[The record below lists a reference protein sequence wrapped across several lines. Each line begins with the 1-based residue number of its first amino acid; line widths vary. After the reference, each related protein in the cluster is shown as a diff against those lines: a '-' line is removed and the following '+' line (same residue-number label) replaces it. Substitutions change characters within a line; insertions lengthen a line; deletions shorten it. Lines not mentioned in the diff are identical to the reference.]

1 MALKF
6 GKLQSRQTGVSPI
19 HMFNKTAEKSLNAIV
34 VVKNPSKP
42 RVTTVKLILSLK
54 SFDFESL
61 FLFPFVG
68 FSTYRY
74 ALMYNQGI
82 GLQIKKKTTYCEFL
96 WEGYFAKEESKF
108 GREKQNQDDADSCL
122 KKH

>member
-6 GKLQSRQTGVSPI
+6 GELQSRQTGVIPI
-19 HMFNKTAEKSLNAIV
+19 QMFNKTAEKSLNAIV

-42 RVTTVKLILSLK
+42 GVTTVKLILSLK
-54 SFDFESL
+54 SFDFECL
-61 FLFPFVG
+61 FFSFVG

-82 GLQIKKKTTYCEFL
+82 GLQIENSKPHCEFL
-96 WEGYFAKEESKF
+96 REGYFAKEECKF

-122 KKH
+122 NKH